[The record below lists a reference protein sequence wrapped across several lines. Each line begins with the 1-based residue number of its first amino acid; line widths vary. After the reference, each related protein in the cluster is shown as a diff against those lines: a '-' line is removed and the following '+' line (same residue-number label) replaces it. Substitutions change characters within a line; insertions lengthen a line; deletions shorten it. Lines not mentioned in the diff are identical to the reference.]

1 MTISF
6 KIFRSKRD
14 TRPKRTLSKFLD
26 GLDSPDMN
34 AMFAEK
40 SKSPKKKANSP
51 QLYKKSKTTSDALLP
66 SLTPDQKQQFSSL
79 YDHFDLHGLDSKQSD
94 EHYKSKPKTSRQSNS
109 HLRPFKNF
117 QVNLFDTTPFHKRK
131 NTLLDDTR
139 QILGPAGSSHLP
151 MPIQPAQLVT
161 PPPKHSSP
169 SVHDLIDQHATHPV
183 NFESHHH
190 HGKKVACPCDNGK
203 CELGCEC
210 AEPYKQAL
218 WNFVQCMQGCIES
231 VLTEIDKIRA
241 ADSLSHGGHD
251 NNFHSAGKF
260 PRSSSVTDRK
270 NLEELRKMVQEYRDK
285 LNELEF
291 VTKDGF
297 HVHSTYLEDT
307 SEASKEDAKDGK
319 VIVLNEPY
327 PKYKV
332 ESAASSSE
340 EDDFSG
346 FTEEQIR
353 SILNRFLQ
361 HYVNLE
367 KSYLAY
373 KDQLLTN
380 TEEES
385 ESASKEV
392 SVSVE
397 SSEESESAQTVLLSE
412 LEHLRPCDFQAF
424 LKIVFEKLLQHK
436 LTYSQ
441 LRELCLNDI
450 KRCID
455 ARAAE

>member
-1 MTISF
+1 MT
-6 KIFRSKRD
+6 
-14 TRPKRTLSKFLD
+14 P
-26 GLDSPDMN
+26 
-34 AMFAEK
+34 E
-40 SKSPKKKANSP
+40 
-51 QLYKKSKTTSDALLP
+51 
-66 SLTPDQKQQFSSL
+66 QKQQFATL
-79 YDHFDLHGLDSKQSD
+79 YDYFDLHAHESNQKDQQ
-94 EHYKSKPKTSRQSNS
+94 HTSKPKTIRQNNS

-139 QILGPAGSSHLP
+139 QKLGPAGSSHLP
-151 MPIQPAQLVT
+151 MPIQPAHLV
-161 PPPKHSSP
+161 PSPPKHSSP

-183 NFESHHH
+183 NHFADQHGPS
-190 HGKKVACPCDNGK
+190 GKKVACPCANGK

-231 VLTEIDKIRA
+231 VLTEIDKIRV
-241 ADSLSHGGHD
+241 ADSVNHGHND
-251 NNFHSAGKF
+251 NFHSAGKF

-307 SEASKEDAKDGK
+307 SGPSKIQESKDAK
-319 VIVLNEPY
+319 VIVLNDAY
-327 PKYKV
+327 PKYRTENY
-332 ESAASSSE
+332 ESSITSSE

-373 KDQLLTN
+373 KDQLFANTVQTE
-380 TEEES
+380 TEESDSDSKE
-385 ESASKEV
+385 ESA
-392 SVSVE
+392 E
-397 SSEESESAQTVLLSE
+397 SSEEGESVQTVLLSE
-412 LEHLRPCDFQAF
+412 LENLRPCDFQSF
-424 LKIVFEKLLQHK
+424 LKIVFEKLLQQQ
-436 LTYSQ
+436 LTYAQ

-455 ARAAE
+455 ARVSNNL